1 MSEQPRQT
9 ETLADVTEDVVK
21 APSGSQ
27 SPEGVPVTESS
38 YSDEDVQR
46 HLDEAAELKL
56 EGNDKFRAQ
65 QWNDALATYRRALAR
80 LPKRPAKKV
89 VNISSPEDELDSDS
103 QGKTRSTEADTQDED
118 IATIPSPLQQQ
129 CSKARAVLN
138 ANIAACYVKL
148 GEHKEAVTASTE
160 ALSDDPD
167 YVKALQ
173 RRAASNE
180 QIDSW
185 SSLTSARD
193 DYTKLLGILPPGTS
207 QYIETQRLLQAISP
221 RIEVAQKRETG
232 EMLDK
237 LKGLGNSILGNF
249 GMSTDNFQF
258 VPNGQGGYSMNF
270 VR

>member
-1 MSEQPRQT
+1 M
-9 ETLADVTEDVVK
+9 
-21 APSGSQ
+21 
-27 SPEGVPVTESS
+27 
-38 YSDEDVQR
+38 VQR

-148 GEHKEAVTASTE
+148 VCLLINGSTGQLMIE
-160 ALSDDPD
+160 R
-167 YVKALQ
+167 Q
-173 RRAASNE
+173 R
-180 QIDSW
+180 
-185 SSLTSARD
+185 
-193 DYTKLLGILPPGTS
+193 
-207 QYIETQRLLQAISP
+207 
-221 RIEVAQKRETG
+221 
-232 EMLDK
+232 
-237 LKGLGNSILGNF
+237 
-249 GMSTDNFQF
+249 
-258 VPNGQGGYSMNF
+258 
-270 VR
+270 